1 MTNIT
6 VFPTHWPI
14 CVGAPQN
21 QDQLAHIV
29 CFFFFFALL
38 KNAMYLFD
46 CISFALPSV
55 HTSCVS
61 TKTTSSVEILWK
73 LDIWCRRL
81 VKVTSLQKFHMLASN
96 CHSIWSWINYNQ
108 QYSKRR
114 TLPDGGGKMS
124 SVFPHYQSFQELFCA
139 ILQTSTRTEHILSA
153 VGNICSQK
161 MVILSEDHVEA
172 YLPLLSQSVDHRGW
186 EHRMHFSIPAILCIS
201 SEFRVRIV
209 LIYLIKGQ
217 PL

>member
-1 MTNIT
+1 
-6 VFPTHWPI
+6 
-14 CVGAPQN
+14 
-21 QDQLAHIV
+21 
-29 CFFFFFALL
+29 
-38 KNAMYLFD
+38 
-46 CISFALPSV
+46 
-55 HTSCVS
+55 
-61 TKTTSSVEILWK
+61 
-73 LDIWCRRL
+73 
-81 VKVTSLQKFHMLASN
+81 
-96 CHSIWSWINYNQ
+96 
-108 QYSKRR
+108 
-114 TLPDGGGKMS
+114 MS

-217 PL
+217 PLQFCQFYFCSSILSSNRKNYIRFLMCLLYQQQSLLDQIIVIFCVCRQYYAQCLHVYSPQSSHSHFFHLLPPQLFRQSLLQRTSLMWAGKVTVCDRGSLGASASHLLFED